1 MMKTFTVVSR
11 VKTRLRRPATV
22 LAPCDLLMTSL
33 RPDDQ
38 RRASIVDVFNQT
50 SLGEE
55 TSSEEF
61 DPSTLTEKEKFELRT
76 AFDLFDK
83 DGTGSISSEELRSV
97 ICTLGHTPTSKEME
111 QMVASLDKDGY
122 GAHCA

>member
-1 MMKTFTVVSR
+1 
-11 VKTRLRRPATV
+11 
-22 LAPCDLLMTSL
+22 MTSL
-33 RPDDQ
+33 LPDDQ
-38 RRASIVDVFNQT
+38 RRASIADVFNQT

-55 TSSEEF
+55 TSEEF
-61 DPSTLTEKEKFELRT
+61 DPSTLTEKEKFELKT

-97 ICTLGHTPTSKEME
+97 ICTLGHTPSSQEID

-122 GAHCA
+122 GAHCAAI